1 MKEASDFP
9 RNASFL
15 KRFALALF
23 GISVMGSGVAL
34 TAASNM
40 GVSQISSV
48 PYVVSL
54 ITGERLTFGT
64 ATFLLNVGF
73 FLFQLCVYRKRFPLS
88 QWLQLPAVAWFGFCI
103 DMTGLLLRSAPDG
116 PYWLLILEVV
126 VGSAII
132 ALGIVFELAADVVY
146 LPGDGMVSTVNLF
159 VKRNFGAV
167 KVLFDFSLTAIAV
180 VLSLAILQRVEGVR
194 EGTLIA
200 AFAVGY
206 FVRRL
211 KCVQTFARKTTVSK
225 ESIGE

>member
-1 MKEASDFP
+1 
-9 RNASFL
+9 
-15 KRFALALF
+15 
-23 GISVMGSGVAL
+23 
-34 TAASNM
+34 
-40 GVSQISSV
+40 
-48 PYVVSL
+48 
-54 ITGERLTFGT
+54 
-64 ATFLLNVGF
+64 
-73 FLFQLCVYRKRFPLS
+73 
-88 QWLQLPAVAWFGFCI
+88 
-103 DMTGLLLRSAPDG
+103 MTGLLLRSAPDG

-146 LPGDGMVSTVNLF
+146 LPGDGMVSTINLF

-211 KCVQTFARKTTVSK
+211 KFVQTFARKTTVSN

>member
-40 GVSQISSV
+40 GVSPISSV

-146 LPGDGMVSTVNLF
+146 LPGDGMVSTINLF

-225 ESIGE
+225 ESIKK

>member
-1 MKEASDFP
+1 MEEASDFP
-9 RNASFL
+9 RNASCL

-40 GVSQISSV
+40 GVSPISSV
-48 PYVVSL
+48 PYVLSV

-64 ATFLLNVGF
+64 ATFLLNVVF
-73 FLFQLCVYRKRFPLS
+73 FLFQLCVYRKRFPLT

-103 DMTGLLLRSAPDG
+103 DMTGLLLRNAPDG
-116 PYWLLILEVV
+116 PYWFLILDVV
-126 VGSAII
+126 IGSAII

-146 LPGDGMVSTVNLF
+146 LPGDGMVSTINLF
-159 VKRNFGAV
+159 LKRNFGVV
-167 KVLFDFSLTAIAV
+167 KVLFDFSLTSIAV
-180 VLSLAILQRVEGVR
+180 VLSLAILLRVEGVR

-211 KCVQTFARKTTVSK
+211 KCVQAFARKTTLLKGLIK
-225 ESIGE
+225 E